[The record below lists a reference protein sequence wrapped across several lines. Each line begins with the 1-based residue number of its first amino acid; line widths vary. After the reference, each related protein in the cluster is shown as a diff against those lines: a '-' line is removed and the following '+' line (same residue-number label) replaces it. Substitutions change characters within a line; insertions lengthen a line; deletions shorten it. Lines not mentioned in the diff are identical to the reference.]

1 MEPTKEKLNL
11 MLASELVNDHQCCSE
26 KGPSFLIQKMKGL
39 TSGINHVLGQFKS
52 ETPAQSKTFPGGMRK
67 VEHEL
72 VYEKGKLTF
81 DFLFTSD
88 EKNCFVTNYALE
100 TEAKA

>member
-1 MEPTKEKLNL
+1 

-39 TSGINHVLGQFKS
+39 TPSIRKVLGNFKS

-67 VEHEL
+67 VAHEL
-72 VYEKGKLTF
+72 VYEKGRLTF
-81 DFLFTSD
+81 DFLFTSN
-88 EKNCFVTNYALE
+88 EENCFVTNYSLE
-100 TEAKA
+100 TEVEALN